1 MRLTLF
7 KSGGVAGLVRKPI
20 VVDTEAI
27 PVDQRERLE
36 GLLAKARATKT
47 QEAIRPTPDA
57 FGYELTVDTE
67 GGESES
73 FAFDLATAGE
83 PLRDIVTA
91 LRGLTRNEGPP

>member
-27 PVDQRERLE
+27 PVDERRRLDD
-36 GLLAKARATKT
+36 LLAQARAAKTK
-47 QEAIRPTPDA
+47 EAIRPTPDA
-57 FGYELTVDTE
+57 FGYELVVEAD
-67 GGESES
+67 GGETES

-83 PLRDIVTA
+83 PLHDLVTA
-91 LRGLTRNEGPP
+91 LRRLTRNEGPP

>member
-7 KSGGVAGLVRKPI
+7 KSGGVAGLVRKPN

-27 PVDQRERLE
+27 PVDERRRLE
-36 GLLAKARATKT
+36 DLLARARATKNL
-47 QEAIRPTPDA
+47 EATRPTPDA
-57 FGYELTVDTE
+57 FGYELTVETD

-83 PLRDIVTA
+83 PLRDLVTA